1 MLTLNV
7 YNYYVLNVNVM
18 ARTKG
23 DILLHGKKR
32 ICLKVKVSDM
42 EHMGAV
48 ILNEKL
54 VEQTLLSKKFESSM
68 LFEDTL
74 YYIYV
79 RYGFYS
85 GARISGIAV
94 PLYINR
100 EYALLACKRLN
111 ENYQRALKRNQN
123 NIRLKQRKC
132 LWGELAVHAI
142 FFVVAVLFFQR
153 MVFIMNNGTSVIS
166 FIVSIIY
173 SYIITL
179 CCVIHYRLR

>member
-1 MLTLNV
+1 M
-7 YNYYVLNVNVM
+7 
-18 ARTKG
+18 
-23 DILLHGKKR
+23 KKR

-48 ILNEKL
+48 IRNDKL
-54 VEQTLLSKKFESSM
+54 IEQTLLSRKYESRM

-85 GARISGIAV
+85 GARISGIAL
-94 PLYINR
+94 PLYTSR

-111 ENYQRALKRNQN
+111 ESYQGALKRNQN

-132 LWGELAVHAI
+132 LWGELASHAI
-142 FFVVAVLFFQR
+142 FFMVTILLFHR
-153 MVFIMNNGTSVIS
+153 MIFIMNTGLSDTS
-166 FIVSIIY
+166 FIVSLIY
-173 SYIITL
+173 SFIIAL
-179 CCVIHYRLR
+179 CYVIHYCLR